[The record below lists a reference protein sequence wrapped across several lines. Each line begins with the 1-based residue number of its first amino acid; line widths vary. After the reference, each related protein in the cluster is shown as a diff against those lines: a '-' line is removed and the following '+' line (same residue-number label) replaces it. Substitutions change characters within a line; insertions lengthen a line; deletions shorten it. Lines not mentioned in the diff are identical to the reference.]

1 MEKVLTNLHKTLS
14 NKHNFKHS
22 KISKTLSY
30 LKSFSF
36 ILSNA
41 CIKETLPLIERLSY
55 LLNLNLKHHILSRL
69 KFSKSILESWLV
81 SAASNSVHVPEL
93 IPKLLIITNLNLSFY
108 YQSVQNSKSFKYTV
122 ESLKLA
128 KTSKLKS
135 TRGRLL
141 TFICRLRLSELYIL
155 NEKFEIAIKCCEQV
169 LNEIQAKLL
178 MKKAAKSR
186 VIEELAMTSI
196 TALFR
201 IAMCRRMIGD
211 EDRAVEAFV
220 SADKIG
226 KEYLDKKGILFDLS
240 YEKKIFDNF
249 KRKENKVK
257 AGLAETKDC
266 GNVEDKESTSLSRS
280 MKSKERV
287 KEVDGF
293 KGANRIDKA
302 SDSVELG
309 LELKRSK
316 SQDVSPVKYYSAERL
331 NKLKEILENEESEKI
346 LTTDQF
352 FFKKMTKQLGIEISE
367 KSLSP
372 EPKNYSDTQ
381 RLEIKKL
388 RNKKSFIQIPRSH
401 SPENLDKKIDWFEEI
416 CENNM
421 KFQEIKM
428 RNTLKTKVYKSIL
441 KTINFKFDKNR
452 IIPNQRLY
460 FSPPSKYHLTSPKQN
475 RPLLQRRLTIVKRK
489 VKEFNLEIED
499 QIGILNKDFDSSI
512 KFVKSNTSSSKSFG
526 GLAKS
531 TIKTKLKPAQI
542 QKSIYS
548 VFNKNTSLL

>member
-1 MEKVLTNLHKTLS
+1 MEKVLLNLHKTLA
-14 NKHNFKHS
+14 NKQNFKHS
-22 KISKTLSY
+22 KLGKTISY

-36 ILSNA
+36 ILSNSS
-41 CIKETLPLIERLSY
+41 IKETLALIERLSY
-55 LLNLNLKHHILSRL
+55 LLNLNLKHHILLRL
-69 KFSKSILESWLV
+69 KFSKSVLESWLDSAV
-81 SAASNSVHVPEL
+81 SNQVHIPEL

-128 KTSKLKS
+128 KTSKLRS

-155 NEKFEIAIKCCEQV
+155 NEKFEIGIKCCEQV

-186 VIEELAMTSI
+186 VIQELAMTSI

-201 IAMCRRMIGD
+201 IAMCRRMMGD
-211 EDRAVEAFV
+211 EDSAVEAFV

-240 YEKKIFDNF
+240 YERKIFDNF
-249 KRKENKVK
+249 KRKEIKGKGEMAEVK
-257 AGLAETKDC
+257 AC
-266 GNVEDKESTSLSRS
+266 GSTEDKESVSLD
-280 MKSKERV
+280 KSTKLRER
-287 KEVDGF
+287 
-293 KGANRIDKA
+293 ANE
-302 SDSVELG
+302 VELVQSRKG
-309 LELKRSK
+309 FDKGSESIELAQELKRSK

-331 NKLKEILENEESEKI
+331 KKLKKILENEESEKI

-352 FFKKMTKQLGIEISE
+352 FFKKMTKKLGIEMSE

-372 EPKNYSDTQ
+372 EPDNYSDRQ
-381 RLEIKKL
+381 KIEINKI
-388 RNKKSFIQIPRSH
+388 RNKKSFKHIPRSH

-421 KFQEIKM
+421 KLQEIKM
-428 RNTLKTKVYKSIL
+428 KNTLKTKVYKGIL
-441 KTINFKFDKNR
+441 KTINFKYDKNK

-512 KFVKSNTSSSKSFG
+512 KFIKSNTSASKSLG

-531 TIKTKLKPAQI
+531 TVKTKLKPAQI
-542 QKSIYS
+542 KKSIYS
-548 VFNKNTSLL
+548 VFSKNNPNS